1 MHLFYL
7 VFVVNLVSC
16 LYMTGVIWLVQ
27 CVNYPLAK
35 FISAEDFTPYQN
47 AHIKA
52 ITPVVA
58 PFMIAELA
66 SSVALLNLVPY
77 DCTHCALVNNLI
89 IGFWVNVLIW
99 VMTILFSVPLHQKLK
114 FGWNPELHKKLI
126 YSNWVRTLSWS
137 GRAGLL
143 IYLLL
148 FMLEI

>member
-7 VFVVNLVSC
+7 VFVVNLFSC

-35 FISAEDFTPYQN
+35 FISPEDFPPYQN

-66 SSVALLNLVPY
+66 SSAALIGMVPY
-77 DCTHCALVNNLI
+77 DCTHCALVNNLM
-89 IGFWVNVLIW
+89 IGFWINVLIW
-99 VMTILFSVPLHQKLK
+99 VMTVLFSVPLHQKLK
-114 FGWNPELHKKLI
+114 FGWDQGLHQKLI
-126 YSNWVRTLSWS
+126 FNNWIRTLAWTA
-137 GRAGLL
+137 RAGLL
-143 IYLLL
+143 FYLLL
-148 FMLEI
+148 FMLNY